1 MLVAILLGGLLLGS
15 SIWLFCRYQQTQ
27 LDARL
32 KKENEGYVVFD
43 HLAIGESFQ
52 LGWSIRVYNKV
63 GKTTYQH
70 WNPHYDPPVQQID
83 SIYVAVNPLT
93 TLLAMAFAE
102 VGG

>member
-1 MLVAILLGGLLLGS
+1 MLVAILLGGFLFGGA
-15 SIWLFCRYQQTQ
+15 IYLFCQYQQTQ

-43 HLAIGESFQ
+43 HLAVGESFQ
-52 LGWSIRVYNKV
+52 LAGSIRVYYKM

-70 WNPHYDPPVQQID
+70 WNMHYDPPIQRID
-83 SIYVAVNPLT
+83 SIYVAVKPLT
-93 TLLAMAFAE
+93 SILAMAFAE